1 MPVSNKYHDLFKSN
15 IDNLIFDIVSECS
28 KIHSFDAKETY
39 NKIISIDNTNNINNI
54 NKNNNIDNTNV
65 IETKIPAEPVKRKRG
80 RPKKEKTETVSNSY
94 VTGKEDP
101 IIQKLLSAMK
111 VDTKQHEQIIDD
123 ELIEEKFVQQE
134 DRSEEQTINPDDNVK
149 NTSEEEQEE
158 DDGDFDTTFI
168 TFKGIEYLL
177 AKDNTVYENFG
188 ENNLVGTWDSATNTI
203 ISA

>member
-39 NKIISIDNTNNINNI
+39 NKIISIDNTNNIT
-54 NKNNNIDNTNV
+54 KNIDNTNV
-65 IETKIPAEPVKRKRG
+65 IENKIPAEPVKRKRG

-111 VDTKQHEQIIDD
+111 VDTKQPEQIIDD

-134 DRSEEQTINPDDNVK
+134 DRSEEQTINPDGNVK
-149 NTSEEEQEE
+149 NT
-158 DDGDFDTTFI
+158 
-168 TFKGIEYLL
+168 
-177 AKDNTVYENFG
+177 
-188 ENNLVGTWDSATNTI
+188 
-203 ISA
+203 

>member
-39 NKIISIDNTNNINNI
+39 NKIISIDNTNNIT
-54 NKNNNIDNTNV
+54 KNNNIDNTNV

-101 IIQKLLSAMK
+101 IIKKLLSAMK
-111 VDTKQHEQIIDD
+111 IDTKQPEQIIDD
-123 ELIEEKFVQQE
+123 ELIEEKFVQQD
-134 DRSEEQTINPDDNVK
+134 DRSEEQTINPDDNLK
-149 NTSEEEQEE
+149 NTSEEE
-158 DDGDFDTTFI
+158 DGDFDTTFI

-188 ENNLVGTWDSATNTI
+188 ENNLVGTWDSTTNTI

>member
-39 NKIISIDNTNNINNI
+39 NKIISIDNTNNIT
-54 NKNNNIDNTNV
+54 KNIDNTNV

-111 VDTKQHEQIIDD
+111 VDTKQPEQIIDD

-134 DRSEEQTINPDDNVK
+134 DRSEEQTINPDGNVK
-149 NTSEEEQEE
+149 NTSEEEE

>member
-39 NKIISIDNTNNINNI
+39 NKIISIDNTNNIT
-54 NKNNNIDNTNV
+54 KNNNIDNTNV

-111 VDTKQHEQIIDD
+111 IDTKQPEQIIDD

-134 DRSEEQTINPDDNVK
+134 DRSEEQTINTDDNLK
-149 NTSEEEQEE
+149 NTSEEEEE
-158 DDGDFDTTFI
+158 GDFDTTFI

-188 ENNLVGTWDSATNTI
+188 ENNLVGTWDSTTNTI